1 MERKITIEE
10 LWKQKFYDCLAIEF
24 SIPAYFEVHHLLV
37 ITYMLQAD
45 GYSPAYFP
53 EAVKLLEGFLYE
65 EVSPKQ
71 LIKTD
76 QSSAGGIENR
86 QQRNL
91 DRFDW
96 ETDIL
101 SIRTE
106 DTTSYCQDVRNWAEN
121 VLRIIKRT
129 NSKV

>member
-1 MERKITIEE
+1 MTKDE

-24 SIPAYFEVHHLLV
+24 SAPSYFDVHHLLV
-37 ITYMLQAD
+37 ITYMLQTD

-65 EVSPKQ
+65 GVSPKQ
-71 LIKTD
+71 FIEEN
-76 QSSAGGIENR
+76 QSSSNDGHSIENR

-96 ETDIL
+96 DMDIL
-101 SIRTE
+101 SISTLNAA
-106 DTTSYCQDVRNWAEN
+106 TYCQDVRRWAEN
-121 VLRIIKRT
+121 VLQIIKG
-129 NSKV
+129 